1 LYCPHCGAQNDEAFK
16 FCKTCGADLSTSVP
30 LSTAAPEEPSE
41 VDLVRAELKEDYE
54 ILKELGRGGM
64 AIVFHAKE
72 RLLEREVA
80 LKVLPFSLSFD
91 KEFVERF
98 MREARTAAKL
108 EHPNI
113 VPIHRVGKAGRVIY
127 FTMKYLRGHSLAT
140 LLASRGALPPAEIRT
155 ILMQVARALAY
166 AYRTDGTVHR
176 DIKPDN
182 IMFDEH
188 GQALVADFGIAKAA
202 TGSKLTGTGM
212 AIGTPHYMSPEQARA
227 QQLDGRSD
235 IYSLGV
241 VAYQCLTGMVPFD
254 GEDSFSIGYKHIM
267 EPLPVP
273 ELETQEQIDLFEI
286 VKKMMA
292 KLPAERFQTA
302 DELAEVLESGAG
314 FVATGISSAQT
325 RAIPSVGLPKLSMAP
340 TTPLPR
346 LSASA
351 GLPPVPARKSRSIL
365 AGLLIWVLVVGGILG
380 GGGFFAYKKGLIFGH
395 GVASDSTGVAR
406 DSAQLA
412 DSLARADSAKP
423 GAVGPGGGG
432 DSATRGGT
440 SAAPGTPGRLILAGT
455 IPPGAKVTM
464 DGQPVKGTQ
473 LDLPPGTHKL
483 AVHADG
489 WQPLERAVLIAPGS
503 TNNVT
508 VELQRLAAVTGGG
521 NPAGG
526 GGGGGGGAAS
536 GPVTCDTYGPTYNRD
551 GSCFDSRPAP
561 LVAPRVPLPP
571 GTTDTPRLVIV
582 LVHVSQD
589 GTTLEA
595 RVLAPS
601 NDSSFTEQ
609 ALDFAKQLK
618 WTPAQK
624 GGDAVDAW
632 TQQQILPYRP

>member
-1 LYCPHCGAQNDEAFK
+1 MYCPHCGAQNDEAFK

-30 LSTAAPEEPSE
+30 LASAAPEEPSE
-41 VDLVRAELKEDYE
+41 VDLVRAELKDEYE

-108 EHPNI
+108 EHPGI
-113 VPIHRVGKAGRVIY
+113 VPIYRVGKSGRVTY
-127 FTMKYLRGHSLAT
+127 FTMKYLRGKPLSA
-140 LLASRGALPPAEIRT
+140 LLAARGALPPHEIRQ
-155 ILMQVARALAY
+155 ILVQVARALAY

-188 GQALVADFGIAKAA
+188 GQAMVADFGIAKAA
-202 TGSKLTGTGM
+202 SGSKLTGTGM

-267 EPLPVP
+267 EPLPIP
-273 ELETQEQIDLFEI
+273 PLETQDQIDLFEV

-302 DELAEVLESGAG
+302 DELAEILESGAG
-314 FVATGISSAQT
+314 YVATGITSAQT
-325 RAIPSVGLPKLSMAP
+325 RAIPSLAFPKLSTAP

-346 LSASA
+346 VSASA
-351 GLPPVPARKSRSIL
+351 GLPPVPGAPARKERSTM
-365 AGLLIWVLVVGGILG
+365 AALLIWVLVVGGILG
-380 GGGFFAYKKGLIFGH
+380 GGGYFAYKKGLIFAH
-395 GVASDSTGVAR
+395 GVAPDSVTAVH
-406 DSAQLA
+406 DSAQQLA
-412 DSLARADSAKP
+412 DSATRADSGERA
-423 GAVGPGGGG
+423 GA
-432 DSATRGGT
+432 DSAPRGVATAVPGT
-440 SAAPGTPGRLILAGT
+440 SGRLVLLGT
-455 IPPGAKVTM
+455 IPDGAQVTV
-464 DGQPVKGTQ
+464 DRQPVKGTS
-473 LDLPPGTHKL
+473 LELAPGTHKL
-483 AVHADG
+483 AVQADG
-489 WQPLERAVLIAPGS
+489 WRPLERSILINPS
-503 TNNVT
+503 SLTSVT
-508 VELQRLAAVTGGG
+508 IELQRPTVVGGG
-521 NPAGG
+521 GSNAGG
-526 GGGGGGGAAS
+526 GTAS
-536 GPVTCDTYGPTYNRD
+536 CDAYGPTYNRD
-551 GSCFDSRPAP
+551 GSCFDTRPAP
-561 LVAPRVPLPP
+561 LVAPRVPLPA
-571 GTTDTPRLVIV
+571 GATDTPRLVIV

-589 GTTLEA
+589 GSTVDA
-595 RVLAPS
+595 RVLTPS
-601 NDSSFTEQ
+601 NDSAFT
-609 ALDFAKQLK
+609 ALALEFAKQLK

-624 GGDAVDAW
+624 NGEPVDAW
-632 TQQQILPYRP
+632 TQQQILPSRQ

>member
-30 LSTAAPEEPSE
+30 LASAAPEEPSE
-41 VDLVRAELKEDYE
+41 VDLVRAELKDEYE

-113 VPIHRVGKAGRVIY
+113 VPIYRVGKSGRVIY
-127 FTMKYLRGHSLAT
+127 FTMKYLRGKPLSA
-140 LLASRGALPPAEIRT
+140 LLAARGALPPNEIRQ
-155 ILMQVARALAY
+155 ILVQVARALAY

-188 GQALVADFGIAKAA
+188 GQAMVADFGIAKAA
-202 TGSKLTGTGM
+202 SGSKLTGTGM

-273 ELETQEQIDLFEI
+273 PLETQDQIELFEI

-302 DELAEVLESGAG
+302 DELAEMLESGAG
-314 FVATGISSAQT
+314 YVATGISSAQT
-325 RAIPSVGLPKLSMAP
+325 RAIPSLAFPKLSTAP

-346 LSASA
+346 VSASA
-351 GLPPVPARKSRSIL
+351 GLPPVPGSRKERSTV
-365 AGLLIWVLVVGGILG
+365 AALLIWVLVVGGILG

-395 GVASDSTGVAR
+395 GIAPDSVAAGHDST
-406 DSAQLA
+406 QLA
-412 DSLARADSAKP
+412 DSAARVDS
-423 GAVGPGGGG
+423 GVRLGG
-432 DSATRGGT
+432 DSATRGGST
-440 SAAPGTPGRLILAGT
+440 AAPGTPGRVVLLGT
-455 IPPGAKVTM
+455 IPDGAKVTM
-464 DGQPVKGTQ
+464 DGQPVKGTV
-473 LDLPPGTHKL
+473 LELLPGTHKL
-483 AVHADG
+483 AVLAEG
-489 WQPLERAVLIAPGS
+489 WKPLERSVLVNPGS
-503 TNNVT
+503 TNT
-508 VELQRLAAVTGGG
+508 ITLDLQRPTVVGGA
-521 NPAGG
+521 NAAGG
-526 GGGGGGGAAS
+526 GAGAG
-536 GPVTCDTYGPTYNRD
+536 GPVTCDSYGPAYNRD
-551 GSCFDSRPAP
+551 GSCFDTRPAP
-561 LVAPRVPLPP
+561 LMAPRVTLPA
-571 GTTDTPRLVIV
+571 GATDMPRLVIV

-589 GTTLEA
+589 GSTVDA
-595 RVLAPS
+595 RVLTPS
-601 NDSSFTEQ
+601 NDSAFTQ
-609 ALDFAKQLK
+609 AALEFAKALK
-618 WTPAQK
+618 WSPAQK
-624 GGDAVDAW
+624 NGEPVDAW
-632 TQQQILPYRP
+632 TQQQILPLRQ

>member
-1 LYCPHCGAQNDEAFK
+1 MYCPHCGAQNDEAFK
-16 FCKTCGADLSTSVP
+16 FCKTCGADLATSVP

-41 VDLVRAELKEDYE
+41 VDLVRAELKEEYE

-113 VPIHRVGKAGRVIY
+113 VPIHRVGKSGRVIY

-166 AYRTDGTVHR
+166 AYRTDSTVHR

-273 ELETQEQIDLFEI
+273 TLETQDQIDLFEI

-314 FVATGISSAQT
+314 YVATGISSAQT

-351 GLPPVPARKSRSIL
+351 GLPPVPEHKSRSTV
-365 AGLLIWVLVVGGILG
+365 AALLIWVLVVGGILG

-395 GVASDSTGVAR
+395 GVAPDSTVATH
-406 DSAQLA
+406 DSAQVA
-412 DSLARADSAKP
+412 DSLARADSALKS
-423 GAVGPGGGG
+423 GGIVGGGV
-432 DSATRGGT
+432 DSASHGGT
-440 SAAPGTPGRLILAGT
+440 TAAPGTPGRLVLLGT
-455 IPPGAKVTM
+455 IPDGAGVTM

-473 LDLPPGTHKL
+473 LDLLPGTHKL
-483 AVHADG
+483 AIHAEG
-489 WQPLERAVLIAPGS
+489 WQPLERAVLIRPGS
-503 TNNVT
+503 MNTVT
-508 VELQRLAAVTGGG
+508 IALQRPAVLTGGV
-521 NPAGG
+521 PIGG
-526 GGGGGGGAAS
+526 GGGGGAS

-561 LVAPRVPLPP
+561 LVAPRVPLPA
-571 GTTDTPRLVIV
+571 GTADTPRLVIV

-595 RVLAPS
+595 RVLTPS
-601 NDSSFTEQ
+601 NDSSFTQQ

-618 WTPAQK
+618 WTPATK
-624 GGDAVDAW
+624 NGDPIDAW
-632 TQQQILPYRP
+632 TQQQILPFRP

>member
-30 LSTAAPEEPSE
+30 LSAAAPEEPSE
-41 VDLVRAELKEDYE
+41 VDLVRAELKDEYE

-113 VPIHRVGKAGRVIY
+113 VPIHRVGKSGRVIY

-140 LLASRGALPPAEIRT
+140 LLASRGALPPVEIRQ
-155 ILMQVARALAY
+155 ILVQVARALAY

-202 TGSKLTGTGM
+202 SGSKLTGTGM

-227 QQLDGRSD
+227 QQIDGRSD

-241 VAYQCLTGMVPFD
+241 VAYQCLTGLVPFD

-267 EPLPVP
+267 EPLPLP
-273 ELETQEQIDLFEI
+273 TLETQEQIDLFEI

-302 DELAEVLESGAG
+302 DDLAEVLESGAG
-314 FVATGISSAQT
+314 YVATGITSAQT
-325 RAIPSVGLPKLSMAP
+325 RAIPSLAFPKLSTAP

-351 GLPPVPARKSRSIL
+351 GLPPLPEERKHRSAL
-365 AGLLIWVLVVGGILG
+365 AAILIWVLVVGGILG

-395 GVASDSTGVAR
+395 GVAADSGAVVH
-406 DSAQLA
+406 DSLQLA
-412 DSLARADSAKP
+412 DSTTRADS
-423 GAVGPGGGG
+423 GVRSGG
-432 DSATRGGT
+432 DSESRGGST
-440 SAAPGTPGRLILAGT
+440 VAPGTPGRLTLLGT
-455 IPPGAKVTM
+455 IPDGAKVTM

-489 WQPLERAVLIAPGS
+489 WQPLERAVLITPGS
-503 TNNVT
+503 TNSVT
-508 VELQRLAAVTGGG
+508 VELQRVTVVGGG
-521 NPAGG
+521 SNAGG
-526 GGGGGGGAAS
+526 GS
-536 GPVTCDTYGPTYNRD
+536 TGPVTCATYSPTYNRD
-551 GSCFDSRPAP
+551 GSCFDTRPAP
-561 LVAPRVPLPP
+561 LVAPRVPLPA
-571 GTTDTPRLVIV
+571 GTADMPRLVIV

-589 GTTLEA
+589 GSTADA

-601 NDSSFTEQ
+601 NDSAFTQ
-609 ALDFAKQLK
+609 LALDFAKQLK

-624 GGDAVDAW
+624 NGEPVDAW
-632 TQQQILPYRP
+632 TQQQILPLRQ

>member
-1 LYCPHCGAQNDEAFK
+1 MFCPHCGAANDEAFK

-30 LSTAAPEEPSE
+30 LSSAAAPEEPSE
-41 VDLVRAELKEDYE
+41 VDLVRAELKDEYE
-54 ILKELGRGGM
+54 IIKELGRGGM

-72 RLLEREVA
+72 RLLERDVA

-113 VPIHRVGKAGRVIY
+113 VPIHRVGKSGRVIY

-140 LLASRGALPPAEIRT
+140 LLASRGALPPVEIRQ
-155 ILMQVARALAY
+155 ILVQVARALAY

-188 GQALVADFGIAKAA
+188 GQAMVADFGIAKAA

-241 VAYQCLTGMVPFD
+241 VAYQCLTGLVPFD

-273 ELETQEQIDLFEI
+273 PLETQEQVDLFEI
-286 VKKMMA
+286 IKKMMA

-325 RAIPSVGLPKLSMAP
+325 RAIPSLAFPKLSTAP

-346 LSASA
+346 VSA
-351 GLPPVPARKSRSIL
+351 GLPPIPGQEKPRSTL
-365 AGLLIWVLVVGGILG
+365 VALLIWLFVVGGILG
-380 GGGFFAYKKGLIFGH
+380 GGGFFAYKRGLIFGH
-395 GVASDSTGVAR
+395 GVAPDSGVVAR

-412 DSLARADSAKP
+412 DSTARADS
-423 GAVGPGGGG
+423 GPRPAG
-432 DSATRGGT
+432 DTAARGGST
-440 SAAPGTPGRLILAGT
+440 VAPGTPGRLKLLGT
-455 IPPGAKVTM
+455 IPDGAKVTM

-473 LDLPPGTHKL
+473 LDLPPGTYKL
-483 AVHADG
+483 AVQAEG
-489 WQPLERAVLIAPGS
+489 WKPLERSVLINPGS
-503 TNNVT
+503 TTSVT
-508 VELQRLAAVTGGG
+508 IELQRPMVV
-521 NPAGG
+521 
-526 GGGGGGGAAS
+526 GGATAGS
-536 GPVTCDTYGPTYNRD
+536 GSGGPVTCDTYGPTYNRD
-551 GSCFDSRPAP
+551 GSCFDTRPAP
-561 LVAPRVPLPP
+561 LAAPRVTLPA
-571 GTTDTPRLVIV
+571 GTIDVPRLVIV

-589 GTTLEA
+589 GSTVDA
-595 RVLAPS
+595 RVLTPS
-601 NDSSFTEQ
+601 NDSTFTQQ
-609 ALDFAKQLK
+609 ALEFAKQLK

-624 GGDAVDAW
+624 NGEPVDAW
-632 TQQQILPYRP
+632 TQQQILPQRQ

>member
-1 LYCPHCGAQNDEAFK
+1 MYCPHCGAQNDEAFK

-30 LSTAAPEEPSE
+30 LASAAPDEPSE
-41 VDLVRAELKEDYE
+41 TDLVRAELKDEYE

-72 RLLEREVA
+72 RLLDREVA

-113 VPIHRVGKAGRVIY
+113 VPIYRVGKSGRVTY
-127 FTMKYLRGHSLAT
+127 FTMKYLRGKPLSA
-140 LLASRGALPPAEIRT
+140 LLAARGALPPNEIRQ
-155 ILMQVARALAY
+155 ILVQVARALAY
-166 AYRTDGTVHR
+166 AYRTNGTVHR

-188 GQALVADFGIAKAA
+188 GQAMVADFGIAKAG
-202 TGSKLTGTGM
+202 TTSKLTGTGM

-227 QQLDGRSD
+227 QELKGTSD

-241 VAYQCLTGMVPFD
+241 VAYQCLTGMVPYD

-273 ELETQEQIDLFEI
+273 PLETQDQIDLFEI

-292 KLPAERFQTA
+292 KQPDERFQTA

-314 FVATGISSAQT
+314 YVATGITSAQT
-325 RAIPSVGLPKLSMAP
+325 RAIPSLAFPKLSTAP

-346 LSASA
+346 ISASA
-351 GLPPVPARKSRSIL
+351 GLPPVPGARKQRSTM
-365 AGLLIWVLVVGGILG
+365 AALLIWVLVVGGVLG
-380 GGGFFAYKKGLIFGH
+380 GGGYFAYRKGLIFAH
-395 GVASDSTGVAR
+395 GVAPDSVAALH
-406 DSAQLA
+406 DTTQVA
-412 DSLARADSAKP
+412 DSDARPDS
-423 GAVGPGGGG
+423 GPHASV
-432 DSATRGGT
+432 DSATRGGGGST
-440 SAAPGTPGRLILAGT
+440 VAPGTPGRLVLLGT
-455 IPPGAKVTM
+455 IPDGAQVTV
-464 DGQPVKGTQ
+464 DRLPVKGTS
-473 LDLPPGTHKL
+473 LELPPGTHKV
-483 AVHADG
+483 AVQADG
-489 WQPLERAVLIAPGS
+489 WRPLERSILINPGS
-503 TNNVT
+503 LTSVT
-508 VELQRLAAVTGGG
+508 IELQRPTVVGGG
-521 NPAGG
+521 SNASS
-526 GGGGGGGAAS
+526 GA
-536 GPVTCDTYGPTYNRD
+536 VTCDSYGPTYNRD

-561 LVAPRVPLPP
+561 LAAPRVPLPA

-589 GTTLEA
+589 GSTVDA
-595 RVLAPS
+595 RVLTPS
-601 NDSSFTEQ
+601 NDTAFT
-609 ALDFAKQLK
+609 ALALEFARQLK

-624 GGDAVDAW
+624 NGEPVDAW
-632 TQQQILPYRP
+632 TQQQILPSRQ

>member
-30 LSTAAPEEPSE
+30 LSGAAPDEPSE
-41 VDLVRAELKEDYE
+41 VDLVRAELKDEYE

-113 VPIHRVGKAGRVIY
+113 VPIYRVGKSGRVIY

-140 LLASRGALPPAEIRT
+140 LLASRGALPPVEIRQ
-155 ILMQVARALAY
+155 ILVQVARALAY
-166 AYRTDGTVHR
+166 AYRTNETVHR

-202 TGSKLTGTGM
+202 SGSKLTGTGM

-227 QQLDGRSD
+227 QPLYGESD

-241 VAYQCLTGMVPFD
+241 VAYQCLTGVVPFD

-273 ELETQEQIDLFEI
+273 VLETQEQIDLFEI

-292 KLPAERFQTA
+292 KQREERFRSA
-302 DELAEVLESGAG
+302 DELTEVLESGAG
-314 FVATGISSAQT
+314 YVATGITSAQT
-325 RAIPSVGLPKLSMAP
+325 RAIPSLAFPKLSTAP

-346 LSASA
+346 LSTS
-351 GLPPVPARKSRSIL
+351 GLPPLPEERKHRSAL
-365 AGLLIWVLVVGGILG
+365 AAILIWVLVVGGILG

-395 GVASDSTGVAR
+395 SIVADSGAVVHDST
-406 DSAQLA
+406 QLA
-412 DSLARADSAKP
+412 DSATSADSGVRA
-423 GAVGPGGGG
+423 GG
-432 DSATRGGT
+432 DTASRGGST
-440 SAAPGTPGRLILAGT
+440 VAPGTPGRLMLLGT
-455 IPPGAKVTM
+455 IPDGAKVTM

-489 WQPLERAVLIAPGS
+489 WQPLERAVLITPGS
-503 TNNVT
+503 TNSVT
-508 VELQRLAAVTGGG
+508 VELQRVTVVGGG
-521 NPAGG
+521 SNAGG
-526 GGGGGGGAAS
+526 GG
-536 GPVTCDTYGPTYNRD
+536 PVTCETYSPTYNRD
-551 GSCFDSRPAP
+551 GSCFDTRPAP
-561 LVAPRVPLPP
+561 LVAPRVPLPA
-571 GTTDTPRLVIV
+571 GTTDMPRLVIV

-589 GTTLEA
+589 GTTADA
-595 RVLAPS
+595 RVLTPS
-601 NDSSFTEQ
+601 NDTAFTQ
-609 ALDFAKQLK
+609 LALDFAKQLK

-624 GGDAVDAW
+624 NGEPVDAW
-632 TQQQILPYRP
+632 TQQQILPLRQ

>member
-1 LYCPHCGAQNDEAFK
+1 MYCPHCGAQNDEAFK
-16 FCKTCGADLSTSVP
+16 FCKTCGADLATSVP
-30 LSTAAPEEPSE
+30 LASAAPEEPSE
-41 VDLVRAELKEDYE
+41 VDLVRAELKDEYE

-108 EHPNI
+108 EHPGI
-113 VPIHRVGKAGRVIY
+113 VPIYRVGKSGRVTY
-127 FTMKYLRGHSLAT
+127 FTMKYLRGKPLSA
-140 LLASRGALPPAEIRT
+140 LLAARGALPPNEIRQ
-155 ILMQVARALAY
+155 ILVQVARALAY
-166 AYRTDGTVHR
+166 AWKHDGTVHR

-188 GQALVADFGIAKAA
+188 GQAMVADFGIAKAA
-202 TGSKLTGTGM
+202 SGSKLTGTGM

-267 EPLPVP
+267 EPLPIP
-273 ELETQEQIDLFEI
+273 PLETQDQIDLFEI

-302 DELAEVLESGAG
+302 DELAEILESGAG
-314 FVATGISSAQT
+314 YVATGITSAQT
-325 RAIPSVGLPKLSMAP
+325 RAIPSLAFPKLSTAP

-346 LSASA
+346 VSASA
-351 GLPPVPARKSRSIL
+351 ALPPVPGARKERSTM
-365 AGLLIWVLVVGGILG
+365 AALLIWVLVVGGVLG
-380 GGGFFAYKKGLIFGH
+380 GGGFLAYKKGLIFGH
-395 GVASDSTGVAR
+395 GVASDSVAAGH
-406 DSAQLA
+406 DSTQLA
-412 DSLARADSAKP
+412 DSAVHADSQP
-423 GAVGPGGGG
+423 RVGG
-432 DSATRGGT
+432 DSATHGGST
-440 SAAPGTPGRLILAGT
+440 AVPGSAGRLVLLGT
-455 IPPGAKVTM
+455 IPDGAQVTV
-464 DGQPVKGTQ
+464 DRQPVKGTSVE
-473 LDLPPGTHKL
+473 LPPGTHKL
-483 AVHADG
+483 AVLADG
-489 WQPLERAVLIAPGS
+489 WKPLERSILINPGNLTS
-503 TNNVT
+503 VT
-508 VELQRLAAVTGGG
+508 IELQRPTVVSGGG
-521 NPAGG
+521 SNT
-526 GGGGGGGAAS
+526 GGGGA
-536 GPVTCDTYGPTYNRD
+536 VTCDSYGPTYNRD

-561 LVAPRVPLPP
+561 LVAPRVPLPA

-589 GTTLEA
+589 GSTVDA
-595 RVLAPS
+595 RVLTPS
-601 NDSSFTEQ
+601 NDTAFTSL
-609 ALDFAKQLK
+609 ALEFARQLK

-624 GGDAVDAW
+624 NGEPVDAW
-632 TQQQILPYRP
+632 TQQQILPSRQ

>member
-1 LYCPHCGAQNDEAFK
+1 MYCPHCGAQNDEAFK

-30 LSTAAPEEPSE
+30 LSAAAPEEPSE
-41 VDLVRAELKEDYE
+41 VDLVRAELKDEYE

-113 VPIHRVGKAGRVIY
+113 VPIHRVGKSGRVTY

-140 LLASRGALPPAEIRT
+140 LLAARGALPPVEIRQ
-155 ILMQVARALAY
+155 ILVQVARALAY

-202 TGSKLTGTGM
+202 SGSKLTGTGM

-273 ELETQEQIDLFEI
+273 TLETQEQIDLFEI

-302 DELAEVLESGAG
+302 DDLAEVLESGRG
-314 FVATGISSAQT
+314 YVATGITSAQT
-325 RAIPSVGLPKLSMAP
+325 RAIPSLAFPKLSTAP

-346 LSASA
+346 VSASA
-351 GLPPVPARKSRSIL
+351 GLPPLPGERKSRSTL
-365 AGLLIWVLVVGGILG
+365 AALAIWVLVVGGILG
-380 GGGFFAYKKGLIFGH
+380 GGGFLAYKKGLIFGH
-395 GVASDSTGVAR
+395 GVVADSGAVAHDSTQLV
-406 DSAQLA
+406 DSTT
-412 DSLARADSAKP
+412 RADSS
-423 GAVGPGGGG
+423 VRSGG
-432 DSATRGGT
+432 DTESRGG
-440 SAAPGTPGRLILAGT
+440 SAVAPGTPGRLTLLGT
-455 IPPGAKVTM
+455 IPDGAKVTM
-464 DGQPVKGTQ
+464 DGQPVKGTE
-473 LDLPPGTHKL
+473 LELPPGTHKL

-489 WQPLERAVLIAPGS
+489 WQPLERAVLITPGS
-503 TNNVT
+503 TNSVT
-508 VELQRLAAVTGGG
+508 IELQRPSVVGGG
-521 NPAGG
+521 SNAGG
-526 GGGGGGGAAS
+526 GSA
-536 GPVTCDTYGPTYNRD
+536 GPVTCQSYSPTYNRD
-551 GSCFDSRPAP
+551 GSCFDTRPAP
-561 LVAPRVPLPP
+561 LIAPRVPLPA
-571 GTTDTPRLVIV
+571 GTTDMPRLVIV

-589 GTTLEA
+589 GTTADA
-595 RVLAPS
+595 RVLTPS
-601 NDSSFTEQ
+601 NDSAFTQ
-609 ALDFAKQLK
+609 LALDFARQLK

-624 GGDAVDAW
+624 NGEPVDAW
-632 TQQQILPYRP
+632 TQQQILPLRQ

>member
-30 LSTAAPEEPSE
+30 LSAAAPEEPSE
-41 VDLVRAELKEDYE
+41 VDLVRAELKDEYE

-113 VPIHRVGKAGRVIY
+113 VPIHRVGKSGRVIY

-140 LLASRGALPPAEIRT
+140 LLASRGALPPVEIRQ
-155 ILMQVARALAY
+155 ILVQVARALAY

-202 TGSKLTGTGM
+202 SGSKLTGTGM

-267 EPLPVP
+267 EPLPIP
-273 ELETQEQIDLFEI
+273 TLETQEQIDLFEI

-302 DELAEVLESGAG
+302 DDLAEVLESGAG
-314 FVATGISSAQT
+314 YVATGITSAQT
-325 RAIPSVGLPKLSMAP
+325 RAIPSLAFPKLSTAP

-346 LSASA
+346 VSASA
-351 GLPPVPARKSRSIL
+351 ALPPLLRERKSRSTL
-365 AGLLIWVLVVGGILG
+365 AALLIWVLVVGGILG
-380 GGGFFAYKKGLIFGH
+380 GGGFFAYKEGLIFGH
-395 GVASDSTGVAR
+395 GVAVDSGAVVHDST
-406 DSAQLA
+406 QLA
-412 DSLARADSAKP
+412 DSTTRADSAVR
-423 GAVGPGGGG
+423 AGG
-432 DSATRGGT
+432 DSATRGGST
-440 SAAPGTPGRLILAGT
+440 VAPGTPGRLMLLGT
-455 IPPGAKVTM
+455 IPDGAKVTM
-464 DGQPVKGTQ
+464 DGQPVSGTQ

-483 AVHADG
+483 AVHAEG
-489 WQPLERAVLIAPGS
+489 WQPLERAVLITPGS
-503 TNNVT
+503 TNSVT
-508 VELQRLAAVTGGG
+508 IELQRPAVVGGG
-521 NPAGG
+521 GKAGG
-526 GGGGGGGAAS
+526 GGG
-536 GPVTCDTYGPTYNRD
+536 PVTCATYSPTYNRD
-551 GSCFDSRPAP
+551 GSCFDTRPAP
-561 LVAPRVPLPP
+561 LVAPRVPLPA
-571 GTTDTPRLVIV
+571 GTTDMPRLVIV
-582 LVHVSQD
+582 LVHVAPD
-589 GTTLEA
+589 GSTTDA
-595 RVLAPS
+595 RVLTPS
-601 NDSSFTEQ
+601 NDSTFTQ
-609 ALDFAKQLK
+609 LALDFAKQLK

-624 GGDAVDAW
+624 NGEPVDAW
-632 TQQQILPYRP
+632 TQQQILPLRQ